1 MINHNKIKQ
10 LLAHVDRAEDN
21 EIELEYE
28 SEPMTIE
35 LFNSEEIEMF
45 DERIKKTIS
54 KPEYTLEPKMD
65 GLSGSLLYEDGVLVR
80 SLEYD
85 IEIGTNENITSRN
98 LVNTIRY
105 AYDSEGKLIKKHFGI
120 SGETDKTIYY
130 ENKDNA
136 VIAKFSAGGKL
147 ITTHSKTDSFD
158 RKEFEEVQLG
168 TGCISRKFSYHI
180 GEVTPEHVSNEKV
193 KSQATTNL
201 VSSIEY
207 SGGRRISYEYDAEE
221 RITKVIDTV
230 DGITE
235 YTYDA
240 LGQLLTEKVGEVGAE
255 TATTTVNTMTYDNYG
270 NILTKNGIAY
280 TYGDGQWKDLLT
292 GYADQS
298 ITYDAQGNPTSY
310 LGHTLTWEKGRQLKT
325 FDNISYEYNANG
337 IRTAKT
343 VGGVRHEYDLEG
355 SRIIRE
361 AWNGNVIVPLYDG
374 EDQVCGMTYNGELFF
389 FHKNL
394 QGDIIAIT
402 DQTATVVARYAYDAW
417 GKCMILSDTSGCEI
431 ATMNPFRYR
440 GYYYDA
446 EIGMYYLQSRYYNPE
461 VGRFVNSD
469 DPSILFPTSNQ
480 CICVN
485 FFAYCYNNPMN
496 LSDPTGYQPKWA
508 QVVGRYAKGTFA
520 YKAFLLATKKG
531 WFSSLFWASG
541 FFRTSD
547 RIYHTRQDC
556 IQSIFGYNNSYD
568 WAFDLGTDII
578 NGLINGIKSAWETL
592 KGGVAEFCSGFIQ
605 GFKDALAEKLGA
617 VEGIVINGC
626 HEAPH
631 ILSLSIP
638 GVPTQNTINILQDH
652 GICVSAGSACAK
664 GHRSHVLEAMGTKP
678 EVMDGSFRVSLC
690 RETTQEELDTLCDI
704 LIHEVLPR
712 AR

>member
-1 MINHNKIKQ
+1 MMSLK
-10 LLAHVDRAEDN
+10 
-21 EIELEYE
+21 EY
-28 SEPMTIE
+28 S
-35 LFNSEEIEMF
+35 
-45 DERIKKTIS
+45 
-54 KPEYTLEPKMD
+54 YV
-65 GLSGSLLYEDGVLVR
+65 YEDGVLVR

-98 LVNTIRY
+98 LVNTIGY

-292 GYADQS
+292 GYADKS

-355 SRIIRE
+355 SRILRE

-431 ATMNPFRYR
+431 ATVNPFRYR

-446 EIGMYYLQSRYYNPE
+446 ETGLYYVSSRYYDPE
-461 VGRFVNSD
+461 IGRWLNSD
-469 DPSILFPTSNQ
+469 TPEMVGLSIISRSISDANLFPYCFNAPTNDKDLTGYISANKIANMFSISAIFSMFMLML
-480 CICVN
+480 CASYSKGMVAVG
-485 FFAYCYNNPMN
+485 AYATKVVTPVAVKAFWWKPWLAAAIILAAVAIVVAAVAIMYSSWKKEIDKAKKKIPNKLMKNGKVDLSKFNNPN
-496 LSDPTGYQPKWA
+496 GPKGPKGGRGILGPLGWYILKDIDQHKGSVWKLFNKIGERIASLLSDGTI
-508 QVVGRYAKGTFA
+508 VGK
-520 YKAFLLATKKG
+520 
-531 WFSSLFWASG
+531 
-541 FFRTSD
+541 
-547 RIYHTRQDC
+547 
-556 IQSIFGYNNSYD
+556 
-568 WAFDLGTDII
+568 
-578 NGLINGIKSAWETL
+578 
-592 KGGVAEFCSGFIQ
+592 
-605 GFKDALAEKLGA
+605 
-617 VEGIVINGC
+617 
-626 HEAPH
+626 
-631 ILSLSIP
+631 
-638 GVPTQNTINILQDH
+638 
-652 GICVSAGSACAK
+652 
-664 GHRSHVLEAMGTKP
+664 
-678 EVMDGSFRVSLC
+678 
-690 RETTQEELDTLCDI
+690 
-704 LIHEVLPR
+704 
-712 AR
+712 